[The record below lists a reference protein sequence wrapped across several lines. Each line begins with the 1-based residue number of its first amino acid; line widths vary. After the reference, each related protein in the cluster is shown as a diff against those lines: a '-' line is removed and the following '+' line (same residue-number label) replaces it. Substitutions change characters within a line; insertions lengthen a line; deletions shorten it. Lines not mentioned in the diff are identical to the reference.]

1 MGDRQMQTHFHHKN
15 TNEYKELTSK
25 RRTEYTIQENL
36 NLHPEVK
43 KEFFTWRKA
52 QKEYKKPTFDGV
64 FNNEATIHFVD
75 LEHLIISEDL
85 EQRNAL
91 SPDRKSKIMRIAKD
105 FDPRQAKPLQVDVIN
120 VGGACY
126 KVIRDGGGTA
136 TAAYLAG
143 LRKLPA
149 IEYKSTAEQSRAKFR
164 SQHCNVT
171 KINEYTKFLGGLKN
185 SFSKDHPTSKNI
197 YTISREA
204 GFDLDQQDRHFS
216 HVVPKLSLLKRTI
229 RTFGGD
235 KKGTTWGKYEA
246 PRLKEAVAAIKSV
259 YPNCDEIPGNFL
271 EGFTCFINVAN
282 NRLPK
287 DFDTRQEH
295 LTCFL
300 KELEHDIKKFMSKS
314 GAGSSNDY
322 GYEGAISFMKAWE
335 KVMPVK
341 NRGRGGSK
349 YCRFDEMD
357 MNQVAAV
364 KGRRQLAET

>member
-1 MGDRQMQTHFHHKN
+1 MKTHFHNKN
-15 TNEYKELTSK
+15 TSEYKKLVSK
-25 RRTEYTIQENL
+25 RKTEYTIQENL

-43 KEFFTWRKA
+43 KEFSTWRKE
-52 QKEYKKPTFDGV
+52 QKDYKKPTFDGV
-64 FNNEATIHFVD
+64 FNNEATIHFVNLD
-75 LEHLIISEDL
+75 RLVISEDL

-91 SPDRKSKIMRIAKD
+91 SPDRKAKILRIAKD
-105 FDPRQAKPLQVDVIN
+105 FDPRQAKPLQVDVIQY
-120 VGGACY
+120 GGACY

-164 SQHCNVT
+164 SQHCNVA

-185 SFSKDHPTSKNI
+185 SFSKGHPTSKNI
-197 YTISREA
+197 YTLSREA

-216 HVVPKLSLLKRTI
+216 HVVSKLSLLKRTI
-229 RTFGGD
+229 RIFGGD
-235 KKGTTWGKYEA
+235 KKGTKWGKYEA

-259 YPNCDEIPGNFL
+259 YPDCDEIPGNFL
-271 EGFTCFINVAN
+271 EGFTCFINVSN

-300 KELEHDIKKFMSKS
+300 KEYEADIKKFMSKS
-314 GAGSSNDY
+314 GAGSSNNY
-322 GYEGAISFMKAWE
+322 GSEGAVAFIEAWE
-335 KVMPVK
+335 KVMPKK
-341 NRGRGGSK
+341 NRGRGGAK
-349 YCRFDEMD
+349 YCRFDD
-357 MNQVAAV
+357 DDKKFVAYF
-364 KGRRQLAET
+364 KGQRLLDET